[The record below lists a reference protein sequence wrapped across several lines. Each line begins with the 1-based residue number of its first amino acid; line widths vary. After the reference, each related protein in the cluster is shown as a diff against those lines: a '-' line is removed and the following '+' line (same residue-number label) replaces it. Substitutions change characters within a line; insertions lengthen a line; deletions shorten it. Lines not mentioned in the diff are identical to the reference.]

1 MKRIWVDKVLD
12 LIRIAADR
20 TYLHTLQSV
29 IAVICFQFL
38 REYDYLRTTKPNKR
52 VSLNK
57 RVLDE
62 RNFWTE
68 NRSKIGT
75 NKFLGRPTKKELPG
89 IFVAN
94 MTTSGPPNPI
104 SEYG

>member
-1 MKRIWVDKVLD
+1 MAIFAQQLQEQV
-12 LIRIAADR
+12 R
-20 TYLHTLQSV
+20 TKFTLQSV
-29 IAVICFQFL
+29 IAVNFFQFL
-38 REYDYLRTTKPNKR
+38 REYDYLRTTKPDKR

-68 NRSKIGT
+68 NRRKIGT
-75 NKFLGRPTKKELPG
+75 NKFLGRLTKKELPG

>member
-1 MKRIWVDKVLD
+1 MLSKID
-12 LIRIAADR
+12 
-20 TYLHTLQSV
+20 LQSV
-29 IAVICFQFL
+29 IAVNFFQFL

-68 NRSKIGT
+68 NRRKIGT